1 MSALKARVAA
11 LEEELAACKQSYME
25 HQQVAAVAVKH
36 ATQLMEDN
44 MAATRKVHPPPPTT
58 LYIRVC
64 ACLSFSRVFQHCLFI
79 YHTTGVGGGIQDT

>member
-11 LEEELAACKQSYME
+11 LEEELTACKQSYVE

-44 MAATRKVHPPPPTT
+44 IAATRKVHPPPTYH
-58 LYIRVC
+58 LLCMYVC
-64 ACLSFSRVFQHCLFI
+64 VHVCLSVGVFQHC
-79 YHTTGVGGGIQDT
+79 